1 MWVVCGR
8 PLVLSEVVSDLG
20 GLDLLLDLKLP
31 PDIILL
37 SETYLK
43 PLLIRCFFLVWVPQ
57 RGTLLCLMTKP
68 ATLEVEAD

>member
-1 MWVVCGR
+1 MK
-8 PLVLSEVVSDLG
+8 VVSDLG

-31 PDIILL
+31 PDITLL

-43 PLLIRCFFLVWVPQ
+43 PLLITCFFLVWVPQ
-57 RGTLLCLMTKP
+57 HGTLLCLMTKP